1 MTDLILN
8 RVFMQRAL
16 HVLASAF
23 VMLGIAGAA
32 FGVGGP
38 KVVSTRAFLATDA
51 VHPGQTARL
60 AVLAQIDPGYH
71 INDHKPSLDYLIPT
85 KIEFDAS
92 PAFRVENV
100 VYPHGKPMKF
110 DFLDTPISVYE
121 GEVRLGTLLKIES
134 SAKPGSYALRG
145 KFTYQACNNYACL
158 PPTSAPVETL
168 VRVVPSSVPLKP
180 VNSEIFKTIKPR

>member
-8 RVFMQRAL
+8 RVFIQRAL

-158 PPTSAPVETL
+158 PPTSAPVEAL
-168 VRVVPSSVPLKP
+168 VRVVPSFVPLKP

>member
-1 MTDLILN
+1 MRNLILK
-8 RVFMQRAL
+8 RVFKQRAL
-16 HVLASAF
+16 YGLASAF
-23 VMLGIAGAA
+23 VALGVAGAA

-51 VHPGQTARL
+51 AHPGQTARL
-60 AVLAQIDPGYH
+60 AVLAQIEPGYH

-92 PAFRVENV
+92 PAFKVESV
-100 VYPHGKPMKF
+100 VYPHGRPMKF
-110 DFLDTPISVYE
+110 DFLDAPISVYE
-121 GEVRLGTLLKIES
+121 GEVRLGSLLKIGS

-145 KFTYQACNNYACL
+145 KFTYQACNDYACL
-158 PPTSAPVETL
+158 PPTSAPVEAL

-180 VNSEIFKTIKPR
+180 ANSEIFRTAKMK